1 MSEGVLRMQ
10 TRETLL
16 DVQGLVTSFYTSEGR
31 VTPVDEVCF
40 DVKLGETVAMVG
52 ESGCGKTQTAL
63 SVMRLIQ
70 SPPGV
75 IEAGSIGF
83 EGKDLLQLSKKQ
95 MESVRG
101 NRIGMIFQEPMTSL
115 NPVFT
120 IGLQLTEPL
129 LKHRGLSKTEADAK
143 AIELLRLVG
152 IPEAEKRLSVYP
164 HHLSGGMR
172 QRVMIAMA
180 LACNPALL
188 IADEPTTALD
198 VTIQAQILDLL
209 RSLRQELNMAILLIT
224 HDLGVVAEMAS
235 RVLVMYAG
243 RIVEEADVRQLF
255 KSPAHPYTVG
265 LLASIPRLDDRPER
279 LHQIAGQVPN
289 LLELPSGCRFAPR
302 CAYAQT
308 QCFEQEPDLIPSTL
322 GRRVACWY
330 PLQVELKEVQPK

>member
-1 MSEGVLRMQ
+1 MQDREVLLRV
-10 TRETLL
+10 EE
-16 DVQGLVTSFYTSEGR
+16 LVTSFYTSEGR
-31 VTPVDEVCF
+31 VTPVDRVSF
-40 DVKLGETVAMVG
+40 DIKVGETVAMVG

-75 IEAGSIGF
+75 IEAGTVTF
-83 EGKDLLQLSKKQ
+83 EGQDLLQLSRKE
-95 MESVRG
+95 MENIRG

-120 IGLQLTEPL
+120 IGMQLCEPL
-129 LKHRGLSKTEADAK
+129 LKHRQMSKAEAEAK
-143 AIELLRLVG
+143 AVELLRLVG
-152 IPEAEKRLSVYP
+152 IPEPESRLTVYP

-180 LACNPALL
+180 LACNPGLL

-209 RSLRQELNMAILLIT
+209 RSLREELHMAILLIT

-243 RIVEEADVRQLF
+243 RIVEEADVYQLF
-255 KSPAHPYTVG
+255 KAPSHPYTVG
-265 LLASIPRLDDRPER
+265 LLASIPRLDERPER

-289 LLELPSGCRFAPR
+289 LLELPQGCRFAPR
-302 CAYAQT
+302 CAYAHER
-308 QCFEQEPDLIPSTL
+308 CFSEEPELITTSP

-330 PLQVELKEVQPK
+330 PLEGELKEVLSR